1 MMLIEI
7 RTDSNTEAGEKLIDH
22 LRGVVQSALERFD
35 GRIRRVDV
43 HLSDAI
49 SNKRGHGDKCCM
61 MEARLDGREPV
72 AVTQQASTVEQALR
86 DAVHTLK
93 RSIES
98 ALGHDSVL
106 EQRRDTH

>member
-1 MMLIEI
+1 MLIEI
-7 RTDSNTEAGEKLIDH
+7 RTDSNIEGGEKLTDH
-22 LRGVVQSALERFD
+22 LKGVVQSALERFD

-72 AVTQQASTVEQALR
+72 AVTQHATTVEQAIH

-98 ALGHDSVL
+98 ALGHDSL
-106 EQRRDTH
+106 SEQRRDIH

>member
-1 MMLIEI
+1 MLIEI
-7 RTDSNTEAGEKLIDH
+7 RTDNNIEAGEKLIDD
-22 LRGVVQSALERFD
+22 LRVVVQGALERFG

-43 HLSDAI
+43 HLSDTI

-72 AVTQQASTVEQALR
+72 AVTQQASTVEQAIR

-98 ALGHDSVL
+98 ALGHDS
-106 EQRRDTH
+106 QRRDIR

>member
-1 MMLIEI
+1 MLIEV
-7 RTDSNTEAGEKLIDH
+7 RTDSNIEAGEKLIDH
-22 LRGVVQSALERFD
+22 LKGVVQGALERFD
-35 GRIRRVDV
+35 GRIRGVDV

-72 AVTQQASTVEQALR
+72 AVTQQASTVEQAVR

-98 ALGHDSVL
+98 ALGHDS
-106 EQRRDTH
+106 QRRDVH

>member
-1 MMLIEI
+1 MLIEI
-7 RTDSNTEAGEKLIDH
+7 RTDSNIEAGEKLIDH
-22 LRGVVQSALERFD
+22 LKGVVQGALECFD

-72 AVTQQASTVEQALR
+72 TVTQQASTVEGHSR
-86 DAVHTLK
+86 CGSYIEGVH
-93 RSIES
+93 RERPG
-98 ALGHDSVL
+98 A
-106 EQRRDTH
+106 R

>member
-7 RTDSNTEAGEKLIDH
+7 RTDSNIEAREKLIDH
-22 LRGVVQSALERFD
+22 LKGVVQGALERFV
-35 GRIRRVDV
+35 GRVRRVDV

-72 AVTQQASTVEQALR
+72 TVTQQASTVEQAIR

-93 RSIES
+93 GSIES
-98 ALGHDSVL
+98 AVGNDS
-106 EQRRDTH
+106 QRRDTR

>member
-7 RTDSNTEAGEKLIDH
+7 RTDSNIEAREKLIDH
-22 LRGVVQSALERFD
+22 LKGVVQGALERFD
-35 GRIRRVDV
+35 GRVRRVDV

-72 AVTQQASTVEQALR
+72 TVTQQASTVEQAIR

-93 RSIES
+93 GSIES
-98 ALGHDSVL
+98 ALGHDS
-106 EQRRDTH
+106 QRRDTR

>member
-7 RTDSNTEAGEKLIDH
+7 RTDNNIEAGEKLIDD
-22 LRGVVQSALERFD
+22 LRGVVQGALERFD

-43 HLSDAI
+43 RLSGAI

-72 AVTQQASTVEQALR
+72 AVMQQASTVEQAIR

-98 ALGHDSVL
+98 ALGHDS
-106 EQRRDTH
+106 QRRDIQ

>member
-1 MMLIEI
+1 MLIEV
-7 RTDSNTEAGEKLIDH
+7 RTDNNIEAGEKLIDH
-22 LRGVVQSALERFD
+22 LKGVVQGALERFD

-49 SNKRGHGDKCCM
+49 SNKKGHGDKCCM

-72 AVTQQASTVEQALR
+72 AVTQQASTVEQAVR

-98 ALGHDSVL
+98 ALGHDS
-106 EQRRDTH
+106 QRRDIH

>member
-1 MMLIEI
+1 MLIEI
-7 RTDSNTEAGEKLIDH
+7 RTDSNIEGGEKLIDH
-22 LRGVVQSALERFD
+22 LRGVVQGALERFD

-49 SNKRGHGDKCCM
+49 SNKRGHVDKCCM

-72 AVTQQASTVEQALR
+72 TVTQQASTVEQAIR
-86 DAVHTLK
+86 DTVHTLK

-98 ALGHDSVL
+98 ALGHDSHK
-106 EQRRDTH
+106 RDTH

>member
-1 MMLIEI
+1 MLIEV
-7 RTDSNTEAGEKLIDH
+7 RTDNNIEAGEKLIDH
-22 LRGVVQSALERFD
+22 LKGVVQGALERFD

-49 SNKRGHGDKCCM
+49 SNKRGHDDKCCM

-72 AVTQQASTVEQALR
+72 AVTQQASTVEQAVR
-86 DAVHTLK
+86 EAVHALK

-98 ALGHDSVL
+98 ALGHDS
-106 EQRRDTH
+106 QRRDIH

>member
-7 RTDSNTEAGEKLIDH
+7 RTDNNIEAGEKLIDD
-22 LRGVVQSALERFD
+22 LRGVVQGALERFG

-72 AVTQQASTVEQALR
+72 AVTQQASTVEQAIR

-98 ALGHDSVL
+98 ALGHDS
-106 EQRRDTH
+106 QRRDIR

>member
-1 MMLIEI
+1 MLIEI
-7 RTDSNTEAGEKLIDH
+7 RADSNIEAGEELIDH
-22 LRGVVQSALERFD
+22 LRGVVQSALKRFD

-61 MEARLDGREPV
+61 MEARIDGREPV
-72 AVTQQASTVEQALR
+72 AVTQQASTVEQAIR

-98 ALGHDSVL
+98 VLGHDSH
-106 EQRRDTH
+106 RRDIR

>member
-1 MMLIEI
+1 MLIET
-7 RTDSNTEAGEKLIDH
+7 RTDSPFEGGEKLTDR
-22 LRGVVQSALERFD
+22 LKGVVQSALERFGD
-35 GRIRRVDV
+35 RIRRVDV

-61 MEARLDGREPV
+61 MEARLDGREPIT
-72 AVTQQASTVEQALR
+72 VTQHATTVEQAIQ

-98 ALGHDSVL
+98 ALGHDNAL
-106 EQRRDTH
+106 DQRRDTH